1 MKNAIAYS
9 DSNSTIKISAINENN
24 QTFISFSNKGKTIP
38 TEKLNMIFEK
48 FIDSS
53 KSTQTD
59 GAGLGLAI
67 SNEIV
72 QAHGGTI
79 KATSKNEKTVFTV
92 IIPNKP

>member
-9 DSNSTIKISAINENN
+9 DSNSTIKISAKNENN

-48 FIDSS
+48 FYRLDSS

-67 SNEIV
+67 
-72 QAHGGTI
+72 
-79 KATSKNEKTVFTV
+79 
-92 IIPNKP
+92 